1 MIEFFTDR
9 QTGQAMY
16 RIDSG
21 AVKELTESDTEI
33 IENLLDRSKE
43 FYPEQY
49 KALEDVYGKSSPNKS
64 YYNFL
69 RARRIINCCFGEYDS
84 KTDIDARGH
93 YSYEIVKCPMIA
105 ECKHYKIICQPKY
118 ESNLTESEMRVMSRV
133 FEGKTADQIAEEL
146 FLSFHTV
153 NNHRRNALQRLGLKS
168 IEEFIRYAQI
178 NNLFKD

>member
-49 KALEDVYGKSSPNKS
+49 KVY
-64 YYNFL
+64 
-69 RARRIINCCFGEYDS
+69 
-84 KTDIDARGH
+84 
-93 YSYEIVKCPMIA
+93 
-105 ECKHYKIICQPKY
+105 
-118 ESNLTESEMRVMSRV
+118 
-133 FEGKTADQIAEEL
+133 
-146 FLSFHTV
+146 
-153 NNHRRNALQRLGLKS
+153 
-168 IEEFIRYAQI
+168 
-178 NNLFKD
+178 